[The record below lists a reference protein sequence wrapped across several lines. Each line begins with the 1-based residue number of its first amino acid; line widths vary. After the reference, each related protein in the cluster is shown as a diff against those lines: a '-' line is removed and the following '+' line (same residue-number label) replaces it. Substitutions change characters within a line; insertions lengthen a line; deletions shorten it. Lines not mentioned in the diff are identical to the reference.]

1 MSHVAE
7 AMNDA
12 PEVTIYHNPAC
23 GTSRNTLALLQEHK
37 IPHEVIKYL
46 DVELNKSD
54 YESFIEMIPDAP
66 TTLIRRDK
74 RFKELGISES
84 EVQTKVQVLRTL
96 VKHPELMQRPILVKG
111 GQAVIS
117 RPPEKAI
124 EFLNL

>member
-66 TTLIRRDK
+66 TTLIRR
-74 RFKELGISES
+74 
-84 EVQTKVQVLRTL
+84 
-96 VKHPELMQRPILVKG
+96 
-111 GQAVIS
+111 GQAVQGAWHFRKRS
-117 RPPEKAI
+117 PDQSSGTQNAGQAPRVDAAPHTGQRWSGCHFPSA
-124 EFLNL
+124 

>member
-1 MSHVAE
+1 MSHTAE
-7 AMNDA
+7 IMNDA

-23 GTSRNTLALLQEHK
+23 GTSRNTLALLQEHQ
-37 IPHEVIKYL
+37 IPHEVVKYM
-46 DVELNKSD
+46 DVDLAKSD
-54 YESFIEMIPDAP
+54 YESFLEMIPDPP

-84 EVQTKVQVLRTL
+84 EVQTKAQVLRTL
-96 VKHPELMQRPILVKG
+96 VKHPELMQRPILVRG
-111 GQAVIS
+111 DRAVIS